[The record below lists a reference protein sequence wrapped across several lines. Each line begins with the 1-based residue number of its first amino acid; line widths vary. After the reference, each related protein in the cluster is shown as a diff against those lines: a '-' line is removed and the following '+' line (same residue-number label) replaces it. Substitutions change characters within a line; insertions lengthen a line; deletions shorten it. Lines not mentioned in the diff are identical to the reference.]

1 MASGA
6 ALTQCLSNHQ
16 ELALKL
22 SVCRMPRLE
31 SITVPYIIPRSL
43 RGLLLLCMSGAS
55 TVLQAAA
62 LDIGPFRSQS
72 SNLNLPA
79 QPGSFWVP
87 PASTPPLTASKA
99 AAPAELRFNS
109 LAALSEHALLHR
121 PESRAAWL
129 AIQAEAARLDV
140 ERAAYWPT
148 LTGQFNFTQ
157 SQGLSSSGATVPVL
171 NRYGPSLSLTY
182 VLADFG
188 VRRAGVDA
196 QRYQLVASLLNN
208 NRRLQEAVSDVE
220 QAYFAL
226 HAARAQ
232 VLAYQQQ
239 ETSLRASLDAVTIRL
254 QTGLVSRADQL
265 RARAALAEA
274 EIARNN
280 AERDVHKAEV
290 ALKLAAGIPQ
300 TTRLVLDWPTPVMGA
315 SEDTLALADLLDE
328 ALRQRPD
335 LQALQANAA
344 AARAEAA
351 GARAA
356 RWPTLS
362 LTGNTAR
369 TSFLEDYRDTSTT
382 YNIGLTL
389 SVPLFDGGRLRGLA
403 RAAERD
409 AQRIEAEQD
418 VYANAVTR
426 EVADAFYDARNAQ
439 AQKARIADL
448 MASATESAQAAEAR
462 YRNGVGSLLELLT
475 AQADL
480 ARARQTAAQSES
492 DWLAAYSRLSHAL
505 GRVPMAASSPA
516 P

>member
-1 MASGA
+1 
-6 ALTQCLSNHQ
+6 
-16 ELALKL
+16 
-22 SVCRMPRLE
+22 MPNLL
-31 SITVPYIIPRSL
+31 PRSL
-43 RGLLLLCMSGAS
+43 PGFLLLCVSGAS
-55 TVLQAAA
+55 LDLQAAT
-62 LDIGPFRSQS
+62 LDIGPFGSPS
-72 SNLNLPA
+72 ADLNLPA
-79 QPGSFWVP
+79 QPGSLWVH

-99 AAPAELRFNS
+99 TAPAELRFNS
-109 LAALSEHALLHR
+109 LATLSEHALLHR
-121 PESRAAWL
+121 PESRATWL

-157 SQGLSSSGATVPVL
+157 SQALSSTGASVPVL
-171 NRYGPSLSLTY
+171 NRYGPSLSLSY

-208 NRRLQEAVSDVE
+208 NRRLQEAVSGVE
-220 QAYFAL
+220 QAYYTL
-226 HAARAQ
+226 YAARAQ

-239 ETSLRASLDAVTIRL
+239 EASLRASLDAVTIRL

-280 AERDVHKAEV
+280 AERDMHKAEV
-290 ALKLAAGIPQ
+290 ALKQAAGIPQ
-300 TTRLVLDWPTPVMGA
+300 NTRLVLDWPTPAMGA
-315 SEDTLALADLLDE
+315 PEDALALADLLDE

-356 RWPTLS
+356 RLPTLS
-362 LTGNTAR
+362 LSGNAAR
-369 TSFLEDYRDTSTT
+369 TSFLENNRDTSTT

-389 SVPLFDGGRLRGLA
+389 SMPLFDGGRLRGLA

-409 AQRIEAEQD
+409 AERLEAEQE
-418 VYANAVTR
+418 VYANTVTR
-426 EVADAFYDARNAQ
+426 EVADAFYEARNAQ
-439 AQKARIADL
+439 TQRARIADL
-448 MASATESAQAAEAR
+448 MASAIESAQAAEAR

-505 GRVPMAASSPA
+505 GRVPVASSGATP
-516 P
+516 